1 MMSITIML
9 QLLIYLVGEYMQEA
23 GVLNALMHVSDT
35 RCGVLEFY
43 LGKNK

>member
-1 MMSITIML
+1 MMSITIIL
-9 QLLIYLVGEYMQEA
+9 QLLIYLVGEYMEEA
-23 GVLNALMHVSDT
+23 GVLNALMHVSDA